1 MEREFRGFGRVD
13 QTDAERVGATHGK
26 GLFPDY
32 PDPINGETPLPPILT
47 KTWFSTGA
55 WRERS
60 AQTAAYAA
68 EQWTGD
74 SAAPAVPGP
83 LLPTDL
89 PADELPEAHRAH
101 RGQLLR
107 QEIYALDGTP
117 DEAHPYLVTGTAV
130 EIRRLQPRHSTN
142 SKRPALPGVFH
153 LVERETRTWAYDR
166 DPADPRLNQTLALDV
181 DPYGAVTRSA
191 ALAYPRRFTSTHPE
205 QNALHCVVD
214 ETDLLH
220 LDATPDGH
228 RLAIP
233 LEARTYHLTGQ
244 TPPLLGAPLE
254 RASVRQSFLGATEI
268 APHESPTSG
277 LQKRLLGREKARY
290 YQSSA
295 LPALHPFGQADPRAL
310 LYQTY
315 QLDLTDAL
323 ITQVYGSK
331 LTPAILAEGHYLT
344 PPGETGHWIPSD
356 VATFEP
362 AQFYLPSSFTDPFG
376 AVTSVQYDAHRIFPT
391 EITDDLGNT
400 TSAEHDYAA
409 LQPAQTTDPNG
420 NRTQARYNALG
431 LLTEIALMGKI
442 GSSDGDTLADPTIK
456 LSYDLTPA
464 SGTPRSVKTE
474 AREKHGPSNTR
485 WHTTIDYTTGAGG
498 LAMTKVQCEPGDA
511 PQRDAN
517 GNLILP
523 IQQAHSDP
531 RWIGT
536 GRTVRN
542 NKGAPLKQY
551 EPYFSSTPAYETEPE
566 LTDTGVTPVLTYD
579 SLGRL
584 VRTDLPN
591 GSYSRVDRSPWQL
604 TTHDPNDTLT
614 EPGNLWRAARQ
625 PGASP
630 TPSAAEQRARQ
641 LAEAHAE
648 TPTDLHLD
656 PLGRPFL
663 AVSKLTPTTLLE
675 TRTKLDI
682 QGRTL
687 EIKDPLGRTC
697 QTHAYS
703 LTGRLLRETN
713 IDKGTRWTF
722 QAIDGVPLR
731 RWDDRDQTFR
741 TQHDALRRPT
751 HQYLKI
757 GAAPETL
764 LQRTLYGE
772 SHPSPEAQNLRGKPI
787 RHYDEAG
794 ALKSESYDFKGN
806 PLETQRRLA
815 QAFTAAT
822 DWTPLAATNTP
833 SAIDAAAA
841 SLLETETFTQTR
853 TFDALNRIASA
864 TEPDQTELKPRYNQ
878 RGLLDKVEAR
888 IRNSVTWT
896 PFVDD
901 IQYDAKAQ
909 RQSIDYGNGTATAYQ
924 YDELTYRLLHLTTT
938 RTSPSN
944 TLQDLSYTF
953 DPVGNILQI
962 TDAAQQTLFYNNSVV
977 LPQNLFEYDALY
989 RLVSATG
996 REHASIGDVQVDH
1009 NDLPL
1014 QNLPHNNDA
1023 SAVRTYLEEYQYDAV
1038 GNILEMFHE
1047 AAGTPVATWTRA
1059 YTYAVGT
1066 NRLAT
1071 NTIPGGTAT
1080 YTHDPHGNLL
1090 SMPHLASIDWTPF
1103 DQIRTCDLGGGGDVF
1118 FTYASDGQRVRKV
1131 WQQTATAVKERIY
1144 LGAYEIYREKL
1155 SGVTQLERQ
1164 TLHVMDGVQR
1174 IAMVETK
1181 TVEGAGP
1188 IATPVP
1194 KQRFQLGNHLGSAM
1208 LEVDETGLI
1217 ISYEEYHPYGTSAYR
1232 SARSGVEV
1240 SARRYRNTG
1249 KERDDETGLYY
1260 HGARYYAAWLGRWT
1274 SADPLG
1280 IGADGPGLYNYTR
1293 GSPIVYSDPSG
1304 TDSVD
1309 DQAATVAAHQQLAE
1323 QEYHRYLAEQ
1333 YVQHD
1338 LETGQTIDPSIG
1350 VEVPEAVHP
1359 QVAFANE
1366 MLANI
1371 DARLAAERADALT
1384 GEGGASS
1391 ELAEMAA
1398 RDPFAGASGQSA
1410 QPGEIGPMTDAELG
1424 FWQTLGGAYL
1434 GARIPSGPAHAV
1446 GALTLAS
1453 AESHDD
1459 PSFVL
1464 GTMAVLPGMPAVSQA
1479 LDRAAGAAADL
1490 AYQSAFVFTGTDGLG
1505 AAPAKVAGGVKAI
1518 NLPTWSKV
1526 SVATGHILE
1535 RHVPGARFAAG
1546 RTVFPS
1552 LMNEK
1557 GIMRAIREA
1566 YQTSRKVGVQ
1576 GTDRV
1581 LLRGQGSGLTIEM
1594 WFNKATNTIETAYP
1608 VTP

>member
-1 MEREFRGFGRVD
+1 MAG
-13 QTDAERVGATHGK
+13 
-26 GLFPDY
+26 
-32 PDPINGETPLPPILT
+32 
-47 KTWFSTGA
+47 ST
-55 WRERS
+55 
-60 AQTAAYAA
+60 
-68 EQWTGD
+68 
-74 SAAPAVPGP
+74 
-83 LLPTDL
+83 
-89 PADELPEAHRAH
+89 
-101 RGQLLR
+101 
-107 QEIYALDGTP
+107 
-117 DEAHPYLVTGTAV
+117 
-130 EIRRLQPRHSTN
+130 PRHKDRSGRQPTF
-142 SKRPALPGVFH
+142 KRS
-153 LVERETRTWAYDR
+153 
-166 DPADPRLNQTLALDV
+166 QC
-181 DPYGAVTRSA
+181 
-191 ALAYPRRFTSTHPE
+191 STHPE
-205 QNALHCVVD
+205 LPHSPA
-214 ETDLLH
+214 
-220 LDATPDGH
+220 
-228 RLAIP
+228 
-233 LEARTYHLTGQ
+233 
-244 TPPLLGAPLE
+244 GA
-254 RASVRQSFLGATEI
+254 I
-268 APHESPTSG
+268 APRTNRGELVRRAG
-277 LQKRLLGREKARY
+277 AK
-290 YQSSA
+290 
-295 LPALHPFGQADPRAL
+295 PRA
-310 LYQTY
+310 
-315 QLDLTDAL
+315 
-323 ITQVYGSK
+323 
-331 LTPAILAEGHYLT
+331 PACGGI
-344 PPGETGHWIPSD
+344 IN
-356 VATFEP
+356 
-362 AQFYLPSSFTDPFG
+362 
-376 AVTSVQYDAHRIFPT
+376 DAHHLFPT

-400 TSAEHDYAA
+400 TTAEHDYAA
-409 LQPAQTTDPNG
+409 LQPAEITDPNG
-420 NRTQARYNALG
+420 NRTQAQYNALG

-474 AREKHGPSNTR
+474 AREKHGPTNTR

-536 GRTVRN
+536 GRTVLN

-551 EPYFSSTPAYETEPE
+551 EPYFSSTHQYETEPE

-591 GSYSRVDRSPWQL
+591 GSYSRVERSPWQL
-604 TTHDPNDTLT
+604 TTHDPNDTVT

-641 LAEAHAE
+641 LAEAHAN

-663 AVSKLTPTTLLE
+663 AVSRLTPTTLLE

-713 IDKGTRWTF
+713 IDKGTRWNF

-731 RWDDRDQTFR
+731 RWDDRDQIFR

-764 LQRTLYGE
+764 HQRTLYGE
-772 SHPSPEAQNLRGKPI
+772 SAPTPEVNNLRGKPI

-833 SAIDAAAA
+833 SAIDASAA

-853 TFDALNRIASA
+853 SYDALNRIASA
-864 TEPDQTELKPRYNQ
+864 TEPDLTEIKPRYNQ

-888 IRNSVTWT
+888 VRNAATWT
-896 PFVDD
+896 TFVGD

-944 TLQDLSYTF
+944 TLQDLTYTF

-996 REHASIGDVQVDH
+996 REHASIGDVQLDH

-1023 SAVRTYLEEYQYDAV
+1023 SAVRTYLEEYQYNAV
-1038 GNILEMFHE
+1038 GNILQMFHE

-1080 YTHDPHGNLL
+1080 YTHDAHGSIT
-1090 SMPHLASIDWTPF
+1090 SMPHLAAIDWTPF
-1103 DQIRTCDLGGGGDVF
+1103 DQIKTCDLGGGGDV
-1118 FTYASDGQRVRKV
+1118 YLHLCQRRPARAQGLAANRVYHQRAHLPRRLRDLPREALRRHPARAPDPPCDGRPPAHRHG
-1131 WQQTATAVKERIY
+1131 RDPDH
-1144 LGAYEIYREKL
+1144 R
-1155 SGVTQLERQ
+1155 R
-1164 TLHVMDGVQR
+1164 
-1174 IAMVETK
+1174 
-1181 TVEGAGP
+1181 
-1188 IATPVP
+1188 
-1194 KQRFQLGNHLGSAM
+1194 
-1208 LEVDETGLI
+1208 
-1217 ISYEEYHPYGTSAYR
+1217 R
-1232 SARSGVEV
+1232 SAHRHP
-1240 SARRYRNTG
+1240 R
-1249 KERDDETGLYY
+1249 
-1260 HGARYYAAWLGRWT
+1260 
-1274 SADPLG
+1274 P
-1280 IGADGPGLYNYTR
+1280 
-1293 GSPIVYSDPSG
+1293 
-1304 TDSVD
+1304 
-1309 DQAATVAAHQQLAE
+1309 QA
-1323 QEYHRYLAEQ
+1323 
-1333 YVQHD
+1333 
-1338 LETGQTIDPSIG
+1338 
-1350 VEVPEAVHP
+1350 EVPARQP
-1359 QVAFANE
+1359 PR
-1366 MLANI
+1366 LS
-1371 DARLAAERADALT
+1371 DARGR
-1384 GEGGASS
+1384 
-1391 ELAEMAA
+1391 
-1398 RDPFAGASGQSA
+1398 RDRP
-1410 QPGEIGPMTDAELG
+1410 
-1424 FWQTLGGAYL
+1424 
-1434 GARIPSGPAHAV
+1434 H
-1446 GALTLAS
+1446 
-1453 AESHDD
+1453 H
-1459 PSFVL
+1459 
-1464 GTMAVLPGMPAVSQA
+1464 
-1479 LDRAAGAAADL
+1479 
-1490 AYQSAFVFTGTDGLG
+1490 
-1505 AAPAKVAGGVKAI
+1505 
-1518 NLPTWSKV
+1518 
-1526 SVATGHILE
+1526 
-1535 RHVPGARFAAG
+1535 
-1546 RTVFPS
+1546 
-1552 LMNEK
+1552 
-1557 GIMRAIREA
+1557 
-1566 YQTSRKVGVQ
+1566 
-1576 GTDRV
+1576 
-1581 LLRGQGSGLTIEM
+1581 LL
-1594 WFNKATNTIETAYP
+1594 
-1608 VTP
+1608 